1 MGCGRGM
8 RGWGEG
14 GLVAIAILMGD
25 RGRFGFGVWAL
36 RWVVERWSRCG
47 HECTF
52 ALSNAARRQKY
63 AIISNR
69 SFFEIYP

>member
-14 GLVAIAILMGD
+14 YLVAEVIFDGD
-25 RGRFGFGVWAL
+25 GGRRGFKWMVGW
-36 RWVVERWSRCG
+36 WSRCG

-52 ALSNAARRQKY
+52 ALSKAA
-63 AIISNR
+63 
-69 SFFEIYP
+69 